1 MRLTKGKWKA
11 SYKDTFSL
19 DYTLAPIILA
29 ALQRFRDQSDKTMFG
44 TPQSIFDEYD
54 LPDGAEEAHIIWEGV
69 IDHMIYAFDIKNEP
83 DIKDY
88 DFSYNHNL
96 TQGGFGC
103 TNTKER
109 DRYLADILEHNKIKQ
124 EGYNLFAK
132 YLTDLWW

>member
-54 LPDGAEEAHIIWEGV
+54 LPNGAEEAHIIWEGA
-69 IDHMIYAFDIKNEP
+69 IDHMIYAFDVRNEP
-83 DIKDY
+83 DIKGY
-88 DFSYNHNL
+88 DFSYNRNL

-124 EGYNLFAK
+124 QGYNLFAK

>member
-29 ALQRFRDQSDKTMFG
+29 ALQRFRDQSDKQMFG
-44 TPQSIFDEYD
+44 TPQSIFDEYE

-69 IDHMIYAFDIKNEP
+69 IDHMIYAFDSTNEP
-83 DIKDY
+83 DINDY
-88 DFSYNHNL
+88 NFTYRY
-96 TQGGFGC
+96 QGLIGC
-103 TNTKER
+103 TNTEER
-109 DRYLADILEHNKIKQ
+109 DRYRADLMFHNKLKQ
-124 EGYNLFAK
+124 AGYDLFAK